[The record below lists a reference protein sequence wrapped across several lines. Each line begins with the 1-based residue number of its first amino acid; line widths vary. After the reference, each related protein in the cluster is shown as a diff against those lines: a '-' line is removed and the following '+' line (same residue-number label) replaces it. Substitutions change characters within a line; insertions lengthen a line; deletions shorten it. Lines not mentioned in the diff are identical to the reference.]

1 MAARGRPFEPGNK
14 FGRGRPRGSRN
25 KATKARELLDSFAE
39 SLVRKC
45 LDKALLKDDMKA
57 LQLCIERVVPVRR
70 ELPVKLGP
78 LPMRTLADLNKSSE
92 KLVKKVSGGQLTA
105 VQIQAVLD
113 LIEQRRR
120 VIETEEL
127 EKGISL
133 LESKS

>member
-39 SLVRKC
+39 PLVRKC
-45 LDKALLKDDMKA
+45 LATALQGDMKA
-57 LQLCIERVVPVRR
+57 MQLCMERVVPVRR

-92 KLVKKVSGGQLTA
+92 KLVKKVAAGHLTPA
-105 VQIQAVLD
+105 QVQPLHD

-120 VIETEEL
+120 VLEAEEL
-127 EKGISL
+127 EKRMSL